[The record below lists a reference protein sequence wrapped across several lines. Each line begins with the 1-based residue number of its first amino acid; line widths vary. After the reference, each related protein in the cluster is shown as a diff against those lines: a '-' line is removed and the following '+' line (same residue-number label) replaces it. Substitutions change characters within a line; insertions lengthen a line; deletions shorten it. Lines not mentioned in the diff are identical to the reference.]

1 MFGDNL
7 SVISDT
13 TIAATKTQNVEMKD
27 KFRINMYIALPA
39 AVLTIILLFLFAR
52 PEVIP
57 EVASQDYKLIKVFPY
72 IFVLVMALIGVNVFV
87 VLASGVILSGFIGL
101 FYGDFTLLSF
111 GQEIYNGFTNMTE
124 IFVLSLLTGGM
135 AQLVTKE
142 GGIEWVIQTV
152 QKFISGKR
160 SAKIGIGL
168 LVSLADIAVANNT
181 VAILITGNITKKIS
195 EKYEVD
201 ARESAAFLDIFS
213 CIWQGLIPYG
223 AQMLILLGF
232 ANDSV
237 SPIEIIPLLW
247 YQVLLGFFTIIYI
260 FVPKI
265 SEITLKIVDRKNK
278 KNEKI

>member
-1 MFGDNL
+1 
-7 SVISDT
+7 
-13 TIAATKTQNVEMKD
+13 
-27 KFRINMYIALPA
+27 
-39 AVLTIILLFLFAR
+39 
-52 PEVIP
+52 
-57 EVASQDYKLIKVFPY
+57 
-72 IFVLVMALIGVNVFV
+72 
-87 VLASGVILSGFIGL
+87 
-101 FYGDFTLLSF
+101 
-111 GQEIYNGFTNMTE
+111 MTE

-232 ANDSV
+232 ANDKV

-247 YQVLLGFFTIIYI
+247 YQALLALFTVFYI
-260 FVPKI
+260 FIPKI
-265 SEITLKIVDRKNK
+265 SEIILKIVDRKNK
-278 KNEKI
+278 KDEKI

>member
-1 MFGDNL
+1 
-7 SVISDT
+7 
-13 TIAATKTQNVEMKD
+13 
-27 KFRINMYIALPA
+27 
-39 AVLTIILLFLFAR
+39 
-52 PEVIP
+52 
-57 EVASQDYKLIKVFPY
+57 
-72 IFVLVMALIGVNVFV
+72 
-87 VLASGVILSGFIGL
+87 
-101 FYGDFTLLSF
+101 
-111 GQEIYNGFTNMTE
+111 MTE

-213 CIWQGLIPYG
+213 CVWQGLIPYG

-247 YQVLLGFFTIIYI
+247 YQALLGFFTIIYI

-265 SEITLKIVDRKNK
+265 SEMTLKIVDRKNK
-278 KNEKI
+278 KDEKI

>member
-1 MFGDNL
+1 
-7 SVISDT
+7 
-13 TIAATKTQNVEMKD
+13 MKIL
-27 KFRINMYIALPA
+27 FYIILI
-39 AVLTIILLFLFAR
+39 LTIILLFLFAR

-57 EVASQDYKLIKVFPY
+57 EVASHDYNLIKVFPY

-247 YQVLLGFFTIIYI
+247 YQALLGFFTIIYI

-265 SEITLKIVDRKNK
+265 SEMTLKIVDRKNK
-278 KNEKI
+278 KDEKI